1 MVSVERIFVR
11 GTNWVGDA
19 VMSIPALRELRRA
32 RPDAHIALA
41 VRPWVRAIYD
51 HADYVD
57 EIIPYDRQNSD
68 GGLHWLAW
76 IERLRLR
83 RFDSALLLQNA
94 FEAALMTRLAAIP
107 RRIGYAGD
115 SRGRLLT
122 DALVRRTTRPRHQ
135 IYDYLDLLTLSG
147 LSPRDYATGDF
158 HPDLSI
164 RLPGRIVARAR
175 QRLADSG
182 ILPGQTVVAISPGAF
197 FGAAKRWF
205 PERYAELGNRLA
217 GEGARIVLVGSSGE
231 VSLAETIAAAM
242 KPSPLVL
249 TGRTTLE
256 ELMAVLASCDLL
268 VTNDSGP
275 MHLGCALGIPL
286 LALFGSTDDEATGPY
301 SPRARWIH
309 KHVECSPCLLRECPI
324 DLRCFDRIHVD
335 EVFAECMAILNAGVR
350 G

>member
-1 MVSVERIFVR
+1 
-11 GTNWVGDA
+11 
-19 VMSIPALRELRRA
+19 MSIPALRELRRA

-51 HADYVD
+51 HADYID

-68 GGLHWLAW
+68 GGLRWLAW
-76 IERLRLR
+76 IDRLRRR

-115 SRGRLLT
+115 FRGRLLT

-175 QRLADSG
+175 QRLADCG

-242 KPSPLVL
+242 KPSPVVL
-249 TGRTTLE
+249 TGKTTLG

-286 LALFGSTDDEATGPY
+286 LALFGSTDDEATGPL
-301 SPRARWIH
+301 SPQARWIH
-309 KHVECSPCLLRECPI
+309 KHAECSPCLLRECPI
-324 DLRCFDRIHVD
+324 DLRCFDRISVD
-335 EVFAECMAILNAGVR
+335 EVFAECMAILQKQGSGVR
-350 G
+350 VGLGRQS